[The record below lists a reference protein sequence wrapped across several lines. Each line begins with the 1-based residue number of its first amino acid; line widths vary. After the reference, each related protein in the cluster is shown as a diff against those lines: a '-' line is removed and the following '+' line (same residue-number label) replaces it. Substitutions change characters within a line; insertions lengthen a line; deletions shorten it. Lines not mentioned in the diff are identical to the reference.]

1 MRRSSFDWNESPYDV
16 PDMHFKAGTPCNNY
30 NGYCDVFQRCRE
42 VDPSGPLATL
52 RRLLLSDESIAS
64 LKRWVV
70 DHWYLLLFIVAAF
83 VTIIVSASSS
93 FRSSVTK
100 ILLISRLKNAI
111 VVRVNGISSRLLLSL
126 CFSSLICHQMVFHY
140 KNPIYV

>member
-1 MRRSSFDWNESPYDV
+1 
-16 PDMHFKAGTPCNNY
+16 MHFKAGTPCNNY

-70 DHWYLLLFIVAAF
+70 EHWYLLLFIVAAF
-83 VTIIVSASSS
+83 VTVIVSTALSIPLSIYQHCTDLS
-93 FRSSVTK
+93 PQK
-100 ILLISRLKNAI
+100 IDTILSANDVFDLVISIAMFL
-111 VVRVNGISSRLLLSL
+111 
-126 CFSSLICHQMVFHY
+126 HY
-140 KNPIYV
+140 KLTVHLKMQ